1 MKLATATWAEVAAV
15 SLDTPVLIP
24 TGAVEQHGRHMPL
37 ATDTI
42 LVTAVAEAVE
52 ARLTERVLLTPTLWL
67 GASLH
72 HLPFPGT
79 LSASFDA
86 YHAALRDVIESLARH
101 GFHRFLVVNGHG
113 GNADSNRVV
122 LREIKHRRPELTLAY
137 QGYYD
142 LWPAGLC
149 AEVMEGPE
157 KEIHHACEAETSL
170 MLHVAPELVRR
181 NLARDDGL
189 RAAPEWPGG
198 VWAFD
203 ELTEEGSLGF
213 ATFATPEKG
222 RRLFEGAVEGV
233 TRWVETAA
241 NGVTLRG
248 IVGSGTI

>member
-24 TGAVEQHGRHMPL
+24 TGAVEQHGRHLPL

-52 ARLTERVLLTPTLWL
+52 ARLTDRVLLAPTLWL

-79 LSASFDA
+79 LSASFEA

-101 GFHRFLVVNGHG
+101 GLHRFLVVNGHG

-122 LREIKHRRPELTLAY
+122 LREIKHRQPELTLAH
-137 QGYYD
+137 QGYYEM
-142 LWPAGLC
+142 WPTGLC
-149 AEVMEGPE
+149 ADLMEGPE

-170 MLHVAPELVRR
+170 MLHVAPELVRME
-181 NLARDDGL
+181 LARDDGL
-189 RAAPEWPGG
+189 RPEPAWPGG

-203 ELTEEGSLGF
+203 ELTEEGSFGF
-213 ATFATPEKG
+213 ASRANPEKG
-222 RRLFEGAVEGV
+222 RRLFDAAVEGV
-233 TRWVETAA
+233 AQWVETAA
-241 NGVTLRG
+241 KGVTLRG